1 MMKNS
6 EWGAVAYLTQSTFGK
21 NEEVWINNSGIYI
34 TGSAGNS
41 VSASG
46 NTGTTNDYTSTQGQE
61 ASTTGNVTGIYDM
74 SGGAVEYVA
83 GYVNNGN
90 SNLTKYGSSLVN
102 GASYTKDVYSVGS
115 SDSNSNNYTAN
126 ADVCGDAVYET
137 SSSVPGATSWN
148 SAYSTFPNTTG
159 PFFRRGG
166 DYNDDKNAGMFYF
179 HITNGLSNGGHSF
192 RPVLVA
198 N

>member
-21 NEEVWINNSGIYI
+21 NEEVWINNSGSYI

-41 VSASG
+41 ASASSD
-46 NTGTTNDYTSTQGQE
+46 TGTTNDYTSTQGQE

-74 SGGAVEYVA
+74 SGGVVEYVA
-83 GYVNNGN
+83 AYIDNGD
-90 SNLTKYGSSLVN
+90 SSLTDYGSSLVN

-115 SDSNSNNYTAN
+115 SDGYSYNYTAN
-126 ADVCGDAVYET
+126 ANVYGDAVYET
-137 SSSVPGATSWN
+137 SSSGFGSDSWG
-148 SAYSTFPNTTG
+148 SGYSYFPEVRY
-159 PFFRRGG
+159 PFFLRGYPDIG
-166 DYNDDKNAGMFYF
+166 D
-179 HITNGLSNGGHSF
+179 TNSGVFCFNVGSGDVESGVSF